1 MVEDDRVGA
10 GDMGLV
16 LTDPTLYLQYSVQC
30 HAVQSAVQSYLDPY

>member
-1 MVEDDRVGA
+1 MVEDDKVGA

-30 HAVQSAVQSYLDPY
+30 HASTECSTVLP